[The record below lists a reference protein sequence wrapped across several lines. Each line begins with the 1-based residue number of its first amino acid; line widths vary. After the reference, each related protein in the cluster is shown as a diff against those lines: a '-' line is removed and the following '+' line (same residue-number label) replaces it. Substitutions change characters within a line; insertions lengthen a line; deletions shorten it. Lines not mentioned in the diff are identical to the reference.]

1 MFSSILGRTFLQFIS
16 ISVIL
21 FLSVL
26 TKCQRLVLYPSLWG
40 EDTKIYIRDVLD
52 LGWRSLTIPANG
64 YHTLYSRLVAGFLC
78 FLPLEYAEILF
89 HLGSAVALAFTF
101 FVIWTCLPVDSKMA
115 RVVACMALVWIP
127 ADTLEIYFTLV
138 NTNWPLSVAL
148 AVLVTSQ
155 TVTGSRFKH
164 AWLPAIFVLT
174 LSGPESIILAP
185 IVAIR
190 AIIYQDL
197 RKSLAFYAVFSLGAC
212 LQLYTILTNSLPR
225 LGASTD
231 TSAADWL
238 EGLVNRTLLGFF
250 SGPILLVLTAAL
262 LLWFLYAD
270 VRKLS
275 ARTQFQIGAL
285 PVVGGLTLAAGF
297 YAVRDIP
304 ALVGPYALHVRYFV
318 IPFAMALFLILSI
331 ARDRLRVVGI
341 GLVIAICAAGYRP
354 YYHDDFGGP
363 PDDQMAAGASRAP
376 TYLALY
382 LKTSRYIPSVKFF
395 GRPGHE
401 AFTLML
407 PKTKIMEPPVAIQ
420 ISAASVKDGGFEI
433 PEACSRYQNLALQM
447 SYRAADNA
455 IFQFNT
461 ENRSAWHTQY
471 HAVDPGLGE
480 TVFAVPIQHSPAVQL
495 TASHVDVQSARLLC
509 F

>member
-1 MFSSILGRTFLQFIS
+1 MTIL
-16 ISVIL
+16 ISVIV
-21 FLSVL
+21 SVVL
-26 TKCQRLVLYPSLWG
+26 KCQRLVFYPSLWG
-40 EDTKIYIRDVLD
+40 EDTKIYIADALR
-52 LGWRSLTIPANG
+52 LGWGSLTVPANG
-64 YHTLYSRLVAGFLC
+64 YHTLYSRLVAGSLC
-78 FLPLEYAEILF
+78 FLPLRYAELLF
-89 HLGSAVALAFTF
+89 HVGSAVALAFTF
-101 FVIWTCLPVDSKMA
+101 VVIWNCLPVDSKIGRMI
-115 RVVACMALVWIP
+115 ACMALIWIP

-155 TVTGSRFKH
+155 TVTEGRSKH

-174 LSGPESIILAP
+174 LSGPVSIILAP
-185 IVAIR
+185 IVAVRAVIYRDIR
-190 AIIYQDL
+190 S
-197 RKSLAFYAVFSLGAC
+197 SLAFYAVFSLGTC
-212 LQLYTILTNSLPR
+212 LQLHAILTNSLPR

-231 TSAADWL
+231 ASSADWL

-250 SGPILLVLTAAL
+250 SSPILLVLTAAL

-270 VRKLS
+270 ARKLS
-275 ARTQFQIGAL
+275 IRTQFQIAAL
-285 PVVGGLTLAAGF
+285 PVIGGLTLAAGF

-331 ARDRLRVVGI
+331 GRDRLRVVGI

-376 TYLALY
+376 TYLAVY
-382 LKTSRYIPSVKFF
+382 LQASRYIPSVKFF

-407 PKTKIMEPPVAIQ
+407 PKMQIIEPPIAIE
-420 ISAASVKDGGFEI
+420 ISRASIVDGGFEI

-447 SYRAADNA
+447 SYRAVDNA

-480 TVFAVPIQHSPAVQL
+480 TVFAVPIQHSPAVEL
-495 TASHVDVQSARLLC
+495 TASNVEVQSARLMC